1 MSKVI
6 FMNHYLGHK
15 NNNLGIRI
23 GCISG
28 VSEIKFSESFK
39 ELERSIILIP
49 AKEIITEDSLQSL
62 IKHHLF
68 DQVFNRCLFSFFIFF
83 MLG

>member
-15 NNNLGIRI
+15 NINLGIRI
-23 GCISG
+23 GCMVSG
-28 VSEIKFSESFK
+28 IKFSESFK
-39 ELERSIILIP
+39 ELEKSITVIP

-62 IKHHLF
+62 IKRHFF